1 MFLQGSS
8 RPSLYRLSVG
18 FRGSASGFCSSDL
31 LVGFQGCVGRS
42 SKGSSFF
49 SSCFSSCPPFEQ
61 SSKGHLRVSRI
72 KILGMFFG
80 WRLHNNPSE
89 GLPRIFLERF
99 ISNSMRKV
107 WTCVSKFKLLN
118 FKFFFTNFSYGN
130 CRNGVTLK

>member
-1 MFLQGSS
+1 MFFQGSFQRS
-8 RPSLYRLSVG
+8 FYRLSLG

-31 LVGFQGCVGRS
+31 LGVLHVCVGRS
-42 SKGSSFF
+42 SKGCSFF

-80 WRLHNNPSE
+80 WRLHNHSSE

-107 WTCVSKFKLLN
+107 RTCVSKFKLLN
-118 FKFFFTNFSYGN
+118 FKFFFTNFSYGK